1 MNRGILYGIAAYAM
15 WGFFPIYW
23 KLLKQI
29 PSGEILVNR
38 ILWSFVFLVLVLSLR
53 RQWSW
58 IGKVRTDGRVLLT
71 LIFAALLL
79 AVNWFTYIW
88 GVNNGFIVETSL
100 GYFINP
106 LVSVLL
112 GVAVMRERLRIM
124 QIVAVAIAALGVLY
138 LTINYGSLPWIALT
152 LALSFG
158 VYGLIKKRTRL
169 GSIESLTGEM
179 AVLLAP
185 ALFFLIYSII
195 NGSQRYLDIEPLTV
209 LLLVGSGIVTTVP
222 LLFFSSAAKQI
233 PLSTIGLLQYIAP
246 TLQFLIGVF
255 IYQEQF
261 NNQRLIGFV
270 IIWLALLIYSADSV
284 RHRGMVSRMKLA

>member
-1 MNRGILYGIAAYAM
+1 MNRGILFGIAAYAM

-38 ILWSFVFLVLVLSLR
+38 IIWSFVFLVLVLSLR
-53 RQWSW
+53 RHWSW
-58 IGKVRTDGRVLLT
+58 IRKVRTDGRT
-71 LIFAALLL
+71 LVTMILAALLL

-112 GVAVMRERLRIM
+112 GVVVMRERLRVL
-124 QIVAVAIAALGVLY
+124 QVVAVVIATLGVLY

-158 VYGLIKKRTRL
+158 IYGLIKKRTRL
-169 GSIESLTGEM
+169 GSIESLTGEI

-195 NGSQRYLDIEPLTV
+195 DGSQRYLDIDPLTF

-222 LLFFSSAAKQI
+222 LLFFSSAAKLI
-233 PLSTIGLLQYIAP
+233 PLSTIGLLQYLAP

-261 NNQRLIGFV
+261 NTQRLIGFV
-270 IIWLALLIYSADSV
+270 IIWLALLIYSADSL
-284 RHRGMVSRMKLA
+284 RHRGVVSRMKLA